1 MVIHQKFIVRLYL
14 MLWLF
19 GIIWA
24 YLVTSWRTYPLKEV
38 SKPDCKKYTR
48 AEMNDDCKM
57 KLPIID
63 INNLSEYAKDDNNKY
78 IYSDLRWW
86 TYSNWRDIENW
97 SSPWIDIATSE
108 WTPVYSIWDGEVI
121 ISKKRWEFGNTIT
134 IKHKYGNDYIYSSY
148 SHLSERL
155 VETWTKVSEWE
166 LIWKVG
172 RTWYV
177 RWQFG
182 NHLDFEI
189 TTKSN
194 KTNYYP
200 YSFNDCK
207 EWEYHSIIESGK
219 CRNKIFEYTADPI
232 VFLNSNGAV
241 FYSLTPPSDK
251 DTSEEKA
258 IHQLANQVSKTNTTL
273 NNTNSKL
280 NTVIAKIKTM
290 TLASS
295 NTKKKTTINTETAIK
310 KTVDLKLAINDIK
323 KNDIAK
329 IWSIYKFGI
338 KTDKKQMK
346 NLKIVD
352 SKWILKIGKN
362 TNKENTKA
370 DVYIKPIKK
379 WSTTIQIMDGKKII
393 ASYNL
398 KIT

>member
-14 MLWLF
+14 MLGLF

-24 YLVTSWRTYPLKEV
+24 YLVTSGWTYPVSQV
-38 SKPDCKKYTR
+38 SKPECKKYTW
-48 AEMNDDCKM
+48 AEMTEDCKM

-63 INNLSEYAKDDNNKY
+63 MNNLSEYAKDDNNKY
-78 IYSDLRWW
+78 IYSDLRGG
-86 TYSNWRDIENW
+86 TYSEWWDIENW

-108 WTPVYSIWDGEVI
+108 WTPVYSIWEWEVI

-148 SHLSERL
+148 SHLSELL
-155 VETWTKVSEWE
+155 VDTWTKVSEWQ
-166 LIWKVG
+166 LIGKVG

-177 RWQFG
+177 RWQYG

-189 TTKSN
+189 TTKTS

-207 EWEYHSIIESGK
+207 EWEYHTIIENGK
-219 CRNKIFEYTADPI
+219 CRDKIFEYTADPI
-232 VFLNSNGAV
+232 TFLNSDGKV
-241 FYSLTPPSDK
+241 FYTMTPPESK
-251 DTSEEKA
+251 TTTEEKSVHEVA
-258 IHQLANQVSKTNTTL
+258 SQISKANTSVAKTN
-273 NNTNSKL
+273 NKVNA
-280 NTVIAKIKTM
+280 VIAKIKTM
-290 TLASS
+290 TLANWNTSKVQLAKTI
-295 NTKKKTTINTETAIK
+295 TKKAPET
-310 KTVDLKLAINDIK
+310 KLAVNNIK
-323 KNDIAK
+323 KNDVAK
-329 IWSIYKFGI
+329 VWSIYKFDI

-352 SKWILKIGKN
+352 SKWLLKIGKN
-362 TNKENTKA
+362 TNKENTNA
-370 DVYIKPIKK
+370 DVYIKPVKK